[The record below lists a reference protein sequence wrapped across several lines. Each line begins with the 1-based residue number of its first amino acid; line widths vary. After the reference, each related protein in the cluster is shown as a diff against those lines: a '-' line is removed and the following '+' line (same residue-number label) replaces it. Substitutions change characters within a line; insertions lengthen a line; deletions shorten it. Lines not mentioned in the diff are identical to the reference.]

1 MQSVTA
7 FKVVEEPYS
16 NHLNHVLETPT
27 SVSTSVLTVEEF
39 DEICEHSTNGS
50 LDKIVLVLDK
60 VIHERNFSVG
70 PKTFCPDPIE
80 QKPTPLVL
88 SAQYGRGN
96 VVDYFLKKY
105 SDILD
110 INHVATIVSLT
121 THKKVHCATALW
133 AASTGG
139 HLEIVKTLIAQG
151 AEVNK
156 ATLTQS
162 TPLRGASFHGY
173 LKVMEYLLSGGA
185 EIDTPNCIGQSP
197 LCIAAMRG
205 KIDAVKFLIDKGAS
219 QYQTTINGYTIMHLS
234 ATKGRIDVVKY
245 LLSIGLPPM
254 FREAR
259 PSESYIPCPLFLAA
273 STGQRRMV
281 DLLIEHPDCP
291 PSCKADALLLL
302 GSTRCE
308 ISSRGLTMGSREL
321 WSQGLQIREE
331 NGVAVEFMEPN
342 DSYGH
347 RKEMQDNNDLNRF
360 SSLPNFTRFEAYY
373 QSLLIRERCM
383 GFGDQGL
390 IYFLIRRGAYL
401 CSEQQKF
408 WEAELLWF
416 RAMDQEVKIC
426 EMEISHARYGHSEGL
441 QRDLEKDLSQYAW
454 GVWFM
459 VHEGYRPDFQRYVE
473 FGFKEL
479 EILEYLKEKSENA
492 IFIDLR
498 SLLGIML
505 YIFMSW
511 IYYDTEVGGG
521 DEGGRGQRMEGNT
534 CSHECEVLGCWFVK
548 KYLWGIQGSSLLHYA
563 LTNFVINDEQDE
575 VEGYVYS
582 KYSSLGKLV
591 EALLDWGCYQ
601 VIDWPNGRGLRPIH
615 VAAVTENGTDEGSR
629 ELVSSLVC
637 SGAHLDAV
645 SGDGRT
651 LYELCNNESVLGLL
665 RSNGPVTLACLAARS
680 IIREGVPYTCLG
692 LPTHILNLVQLHDR
706 HSSDFSHHGD
716 VHGNTQSQL

>member
-1 MQSVTA
+1 MLCEASEMRGKCCNGFNRT
-7 FKVVEEPYS
+7 P
-16 NHLNHVLETPT
+16 ETPCDT
-27 SVSTSVLTVEEF
+27 LT
-39 DEICEHSTNGS
+39 DEDYKNVCDYGVNGALEKIMLI
-50 LDKIVLVLDK
+50 LDKAK
-60 VIHERNFSVG
+60 NERNFSAG
-70 PKTFCPDPIE
+70 PKTFCPDPTE

-88 SAQYGRGN
+88 SAQYGKRH
-96 VVDYFLKKY
+96 VVEYFLKKY
-105 SDILD
+105 SSIIN

-139 HLEIVKTLIAQG
+139 HLEIVKTLIAHG

-173 LKVMEYLLSGGA
+173 LPVMDYLLSNGA
-185 EIDTPNCIGQSP
+185 DIDTPNCIGQSP

-205 KIDAVKFLIDKGAS
+205 KIDAVKFLIERGAS
-219 QYQTTINGYTIMHLS
+219 RHQTTINGYTIMHLS
-234 ATKGRIDVVKY
+234 ATKGRIDVVQH
-245 LLSIGLPPM
+245 LLSIGLSPI
-254 FREAR
+254 FKEAA

-331 NGVAVEFMEPN
+331 NNVAPNFFEPN
-342 DSYGH
+342 ENYG
-347 RKEMQDNNDLNRF
+347 RRTEMRDINDLNQL

-390 IYFLIRRGAYL
+390 IYFLIRRGGYF
-401 CSEQQKF
+401 CSVQNKF

-426 EMEISHARYGHSEGL
+426 ELELSHARYGHSEGL
-441 QRDLEKDLSQYAW
+441 QRDLEKDLAQYAW
-454 GVWFM
+454 GAWYM
-459 VHEGYRPDFQRYVE
+459 VHNNYKPDFKRYVQ
-473 FGFKEL
+473 FGLKEL
-479 EILEYLKEKSENA
+479 EILEYLKDKSDNA
-492 IFIDLR
+492 IFIDLT

-511 IYYDTEVGGG
+511 VYYDTTVAGESNG
-521 DEGGRGQRMEGNT
+521 EKRKSANSCI
-534 CSHECEVLGCWFVK
+534 CSQECEALGCHFVE
-548 KYLWGIQGSSLLHYA
+548 KYSRRVPGSSLLHYA
-563 LTNFVINDEQDE
+563 LTNFVINDEVDDE
-575 VEGYVYS
+575 ENRVYS
-582 KYSSLGKLV
+582 KYDGLGKLID
-591 EALLDWGCYQ
+591 ALLDWGCYQ
-601 VIDWPNGRGLRPIH
+601 IIDFPDRNGLRPVH
-615 VAAVTENGTDEGSR
+615 VAAHTENEAISSTSR
-629 ELVSSLVC
+629 GLVSALIS
-637 SGAHLDAV
+637 SGAHVDAV
-645 SGDGRT
+645 NSDGRT
-651 LYELCNNESVLGLL
+651 LHDICRNDEVQGVL
-665 RSNGPVTLACLAARS
+665 RSNGPVALVCLAAKS
-680 IIREGVPYTCLG
+680 IVNDGIPYLSLG
-692 LPTHILNLVQLHDR
+692 LPPRILSLVKLHDR
-706 HSSDFSHHGD
+706 KSIRQ
-716 VHGNTQSQL
+716 QST